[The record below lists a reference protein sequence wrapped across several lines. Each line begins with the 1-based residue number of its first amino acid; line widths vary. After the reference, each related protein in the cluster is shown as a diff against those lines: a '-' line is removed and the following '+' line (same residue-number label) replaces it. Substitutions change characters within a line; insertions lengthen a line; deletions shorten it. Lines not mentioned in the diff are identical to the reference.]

1 MFTNI
6 TLEQNEIAEFCKH
19 HHISKLSLFGSIL
32 RDNFRPDSDVDVL
45 VEFIPGYIPGFITF
59 SRMQRELSEILGR
72 QVDLRTPESLSD
84 YFRDEVE
91 ANAELIYEQG

>member
-1 MFTNI
+1 MFPNI
-6 TLEQNEIAEFCKH
+6 TLEQREIAEFCERY
-19 HHISKLSLFGSIL
+19 HISKFSLFGSIL
-32 RDNFRPDSDVDVL
+32 RDDFRPDSDVDVL
-45 VEFIPGYIPGFITF
+45 VEFVPGHVPGFITF

-91 ANAELIYEQG
+91 SRAELIYEQG

>member
-1 MFTNI
+1 M
-6 TLEQNEIAEFCKH
+6 
-19 HHISKLSLFGSIL
+19 
-32 RDNFRPDSDVDVL
+32 DVL
-45 VEFIPGYIPGFITF
+45 VEFVPGHVPGFIAF

-72 QVDLRTPESLSD
+72 KIDLRTPESLSD